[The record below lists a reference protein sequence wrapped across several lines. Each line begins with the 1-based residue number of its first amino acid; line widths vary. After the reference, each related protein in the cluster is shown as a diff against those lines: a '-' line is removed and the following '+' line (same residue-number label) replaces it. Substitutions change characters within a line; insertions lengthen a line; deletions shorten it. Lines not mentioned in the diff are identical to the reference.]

1 MPSEQNSLE
10 KPALWTRNFTTC
22 AIVNFL
28 LFFSFYQL
36 LPILPLYI
44 ISYLTVIPKCIAGF
58 VLVKSGKWIKT
69 IVPDEV

>member
-1 MPSEQNSLE
+1 M
-10 KPALWTRNFTTC
+10 TD
-22 AIVNFL
+22 
-28 LFFSFYQL
+28 

>member
-1 MPSEQNSLE
+1 MIPV
-10 KPALWTRNFTTC
+10 T
-22 AIVNFL
+22 AIL
-28 LFFSFYQL
+28 AYMTD

-44 ISYLTVIPKCIAGF
+44 ISYLTEIPKCIAGF